1 MCFMWLHAVGGPI
14 AHGIH
19 PIVGIGYS
27 FFVAFLQL
35 TSPVALLG
43 GIGFGVVRLFK
54 RLTK

>member
-1 MCFMWLHAVGGPI
+1 MWLHAVGGPI